1 MFDDKTLSR
10 QRWIATVWAVLFSVM
25 IGGGI
30 YNKTKAPQTIVA
42 ELVR

>member
-10 QRWIATVWAVLFSVM
+10 QRYIATVWAVLFSFM

-30 YNKTKAPQTIVA
+30 YSKVTTQAVQLALN
-42 ELVR
+42 